1 MIHITKQRNTALSI
15 HEAIMSKKIFWV
27 LLIVCL
33 CFSKTV
39 FANEGQLVLDKIKL
53 DSDVSIGDSSCDELM
68 NIASGKNVPDMRRIY
83 PCYERTGIYTVTLA
97 GPPGTTVTLFGNFFY
112 GKDRGYLTIRKLDD
126 RQVWLL
132 DLEDFS
138 RDQWLKIEA
147 RKQSGAFEFF
157 YHAAPIFSQNIS
169 SIKWGP

>member
-1 MIHITKQRNTALSI
+1 MNS
-15 HEAIMSKKIFWV
+15 KIFWI

-33 CFSKTV
+33 CFSNTV
-39 FANEGQLVLDKIKL
+39 FASEGQLVLDKIYL
-53 DSDVSIGDSSCDELM
+53 DSDVTIGDSSCDELM
-68 NIASGKNVPDMRRIY
+68 NIASGKDVPDMRTF
-83 PCYERTGIYTVTLA
+83 PCYERTGMYTATLA
-97 GPPGTTVTLFGNFFY
+97 GPPGTTVTLFGNFSY
-112 GKDRGYLTIRKLDD
+112 GKDRGYLTIRKTDD

-138 RDQWLKIEA
+138 RDQWLKMEA
-147 RKQSGAFEFF
+147 RRQSGAFEFF

>member
-1 MIHITKQRNTALSI
+1 MKN
-15 HEAIMSKKIFWV
+15 KIFWI

-39 FANEGQLVLDKIKL
+39 FASEGQLVLDKVVLKS
-53 DSDVSIGDSSCDELM
+53 DSTIGDSSCDELM
-68 NIASGKNVPDMRRIY
+68 NIASGKDVPDMRRIY
-83 PCYERTGIYTVTLA
+83 PCYERTGIYTATLA
-97 GPPGTTVTLFGNFFY
+97 GPPGTTVTLFGSFTY
-112 GKDRGYLTIRKLDD
+112 GKERGYLTIKKTDD

-138 RDQWLKIEA
+138 SDQWLKREA
-147 RKQSGAFEFF
+147 QKQSGAFEFF
-157 YHAAPIFSQNIS
+157 YHAGPIFSQNIS